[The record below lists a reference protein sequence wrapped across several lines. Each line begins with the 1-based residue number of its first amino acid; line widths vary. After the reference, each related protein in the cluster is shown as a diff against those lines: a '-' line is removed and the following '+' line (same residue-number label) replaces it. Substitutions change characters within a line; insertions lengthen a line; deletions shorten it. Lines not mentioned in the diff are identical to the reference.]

1 MFFVSHLYFGRVKRP
16 SSGWMAVTSITHH
29 YNMITNK
36 FENLHAL
43 QRKINTRA
51 LLPDARSSRPI
62 LAVKKVTYIQALRLN
77 TVQPIGPLVY
87 WIKRYRHLFA
97 SAIIRLRCIRPKQG
111 CLLFC
116 PRPPTS
122 SHSVVVNSECA
133 SARSQLR
140 AWLCGDKWASLTALL
155 WRLPS
160 AEQTLATCEYLI
172 IASYERFLCELW
184 LKNRAVCI

>member
-62 LAVKKVTYIQALRLN
+62 LAVKKVAYIQALRLN

-97 SAIIRLRCIRPKQG
+97 SAIIRLRCIRPKHG
-111 CLLFC
+111 CLVLSQAPDKFSFSGCKFRVRKCKESTARVVMWRQMGITNSFTMEATFC
-116 PRPPTS
+116 GANFGDMWVPDY
-122 SHSVVVNSECA
+122 CL
-133 SARSQLR
+133 LR
-140 AWLCGDKWASLTALL
+140 AFFARMMT
-155 WRLPS
+155 
-160 AEQTLATCEYLI
+160 
-172 IASYERFLCELW
+172 
-184 LKNRAVCI
+184 